1 MVPGADAPAQAQ
13 ATTVQ
18 SPALVVT
25 RMNLG
30 PGVPLRPAT
39 KVATLKGHH
48 AAADLAL
55 AAHHALADMETAH
68 HAAAGRALAARR
80 PAVIAMARTG
90 PA

>member
-1 MVPGADAPAQAQ
+1 VVPGADAPDQAQ
-13 ATTVQ
+13 AVVDQ
-18 SPALVVT
+18 SLALVVIL
-25 RMNLG
+25 MNLG
-30 PGVPLRPAT
+30 PGAPRRHAT

-48 AAADLAL
+48 AAAGQAL

-68 HAAAGRALAARR
+68 HAVAGQALAARR